1 MADQTHHD
9 SHNLMHHHNGNHDLA
24 PSGFDP
30 NHPIAPDFAL
40 AWGGHPVDHHG
51 FGHADGHAS
60 IHTDMLNP
68 IADHSLNHLP
78 DHALNHTL
86 GQESTPFNSHS
97 DLSTFDHPL
106 DHPFDHSQDH
116 QDLKD
121 LSHHGFDPAI
131 ATPSVEFA
139 SHTDHHPTIGS
150 PHDSYLVSPSESI
163 AAPTL
168 SHSLETHS
176 SACSSPI
183 HPGDDRSVKVYD
195 DGDVHWNDGGKVGT
209 VSGHKYYDSSGNL
222 LGILKSNLEVVNAN
236 GHVLG
241 HVTPGGCAYAGTGSD
256 STLFASEGSARW
268 AAATLIFNL
277 SRA

>member
-1 MADQTHHD
+1 MHPPFDDSTFQVSL
-9 SHNLMHHHNGNHDLA
+9 SHNY
-24 PSGFDP
+24 FDP
-30 NHPIAPDFAL
+30 ATDPTQHDPAHQDLTQFQFDLNPDHDHNLNLNHPIADPHTIPFATDL
-40 AWGGHPVDHHG
+40 TDLSVHSLDHQH
-51 FGHADGHAS
+51 FDHAAVSPFSDPS
-60 IHTDMLNP
+60 IHGHD
-68 IADHSLNHLP
+68 S
-78 DHALNHTL
+78 HTL
-86 GQESTPFNSHS
+86 GLTHDSHFNSH
-97 DLSTFDHPL
+97 L
-106 DHPFDHSQDH
+106 
-116 QDLKD
+116 
-121 LSHHGFDPAI
+121 I
-131 ATPSVEFA
+131 
-139 SHTDHHPTIGS
+139 
-150 PHDSYLVSPSESI
+150 SPSESI

-168 SHSLETHS
+168 SHHLETHS

-183 HPGDDRSVKVYD
+183 HPGDDRSVEIYD
-195 DGDVHWNDGGKVGT
+195 SGKIYWHCSGGGQVGT